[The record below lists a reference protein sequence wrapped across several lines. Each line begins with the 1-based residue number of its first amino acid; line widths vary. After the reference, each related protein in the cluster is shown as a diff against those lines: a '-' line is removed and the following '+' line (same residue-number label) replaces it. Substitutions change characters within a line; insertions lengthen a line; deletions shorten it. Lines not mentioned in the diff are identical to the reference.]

1 MKFTAEDWHRSK
13 PWIDHGD
20 CSIADYLGQVAQPED
35 YNLKEKLEGWR
46 EHGVV
51 IFEQAVDPSLLDAL
65 QEDLEY
71 LIDHSSEF
79 EVLIAHA
86 GQQKPVSA
94 FDRAALTRMD
104 RLKFCNI
111 QTVSRAAAQLSLTRC
126 VTSFL
131 SHIFKDAPCVLQS
144 LFFNRGSQQPLHL
157 DYPYVRT
164 QRHLACMAASWIP
177 LEDIHAD
184 AGPLAY
190 YCGSQR
196 PEILPFFDW
205 GDGNIVMDEN
215 ARRQPMEFSHYLSAE
230 MARLGIKPKIFL
242 PKRGDVL
249 IWHAYLAHEGTA
261 IRNPSLTRKS
271 YVTHYTPL
279 ASYPPL
285 HMRPNAIAEG
295 HCRHENGGYAFDF
308 PWVKRGR
315 RLPSV
320 NRLD

>member
-1 MKFTAEDWHRSK
+1 MKFTAEDWHRTK
-13 PWIDHGD
+13 PWIDRED
-20 CSIADYLGQVAQPED
+20 CDIPGYVAQVAHPED
-35 YNLKEKLEGWR
+35 YNLREKLEFWR

-51 IFEQAVDPSLLDAL
+51 IFERAVDPLLLDAL
-65 QEDLEY
+65 QEDLAH
-71 LIDHSSEF
+71 LIAHSAEF
-79 EVLIAHA
+79 DVLIEHA
-86 GQQKPVSA
+86 GQQKPVSE
-94 FDRAALTRMD
+94 FTPAALAGMD

-111 QTVSRAAAQLSLTRC
+111 QTVSRAAARLSLTRA

-131 SHIFKDAPCVLQS
+131 SHIFRDAPCVLQS
-144 LFFNRGSQQPLHL
+144 LLFNRGSQQPLHL

-164 QRHLACMAASWIP
+164 QRHLACLAASWIP

-205 GDGNIVMDEN
+205 GDGNIIMDET
-215 ARRQPMEFSHYLSAE
+215 ARKQPMEFSNYLSAE
-230 MARLGIKPKIFL
+230 MTRLGIKPKIFR

-271 YVTHYTPL
+271 FVTHYTSL

-285 HMRPNAIAEG
+285 HRSPDAIAAG
-295 HCRHENGGYAFDF
+295 CCLQENGGYAFDF
-308 PWVKRGR
+308 PWIKNPR
-315 RLPSV
+315 RLPSWS
-320 NRLD
+320 RAG